1 MAKQSGWVIAA
12 TEGTTIDGR
21 AISKAWIE
29 EMAETYSV
37 TEYVALI
44 WPEHYRSEWT
54 QYEGKNWGTVDEV
67 KAEKRGGKYRL
78 LVKITANDYLL
89 AANKD
94 GQKLFM
100 SIEIDPDFTGSAKC
114 YLKGLAVTDSPASTG
129 TTRLKFS
136 AGQTEIEREYSHLEE
151 LNYSDFTPN
160 NSQTTEQQATSL
172 LNQLINLFKH
182 NQAVEAPSANIAED
196 DNTMTPEQQA
206 KFEKQFAEVTEQLT
220 GVAAKFNELDKKLD
234 EKFSAPGKE
243 EAAPAE
249 EPAPVETITL
259 EKFNE
264 LSEKLTSMETKFAEM
279 SKETAGQEPEPAGGE
294 SAFTVV

>member
-1 MAKQSGWVIAA
+1 MGKQTGWVIAA

-44 WPEHYRSEWT
+44 WPEHYRSEWGM
-54 QYEGKNWGTVDEV
+54 YEGKNWGTVDEV

-78 LVKITANDYLL
+78 LVKLTANDYLL

-100 SIEIDPDFTGSAKC
+100 SIEIDTDFTGSAKC

-151 LNYSDFTPN
+151 LNFSDFTPN
-160 NSQTTEQQATSL
+160 NTPTIEQQASGL
-172 LNQLINLFKH
+172 LNQLINLFKN
-182 NQAVEAPSANIAED
+182 NQPVEAPSANIAEE

-206 KFEKQFAEVTEQLT
+206 KIETAFSALTE
-220 GVAAKFNELDKKLD
+220 KLD
-234 EKFSAPGKE
+234 TVQTDVETKFKTLNEKVEKFSAPGE
-243 EAAPAE
+243 
-249 EPAPVETITL
+249 VITL

-264 LSEKLTSMETKFAEM
+264 LSEKLASMETKFAEM
-279 SKETAGQEPEPAGGE
+279 SKETAGQEPAPTGGNQE
-294 SAFTVV
+294 DNFV